1 MIEPFCI
8 HTLTDS
14 YPPPKKTLDEVP
26 FKFYYLYSRKVGSQ
40 AIFNRILDIQK
51 VMCTLGDTRKCQKF
65 TP

>member
-26 FKFYYLYSRKVGSQ
+26 IKFYYLYSRKVGSQ

-51 VMCTLGDTRKCQKF
+51 VM
-65 TP
+65 